1 MTLRKTATLLAIAY
15 GTTLS
20 VLTIWIGCPRSPG
33 PQAHPEQRPKVLEGH
48 RFPIQTLTFSPD
60 STTLTTAAFF
70 SGVPAALEL
79 FVWDVRAESC
89 MVKHTIPPGDFVK
102 LCLLPG
108 NGRFAAFGT
117 DRGVWL
123 GDTASARR
131 LGETAE
137 TVFAVAFGAETGL
150 LATADIGNVVTLW
163 DLASGQPRICYK
175 ATALLRTLTFAPDGK
190 TLAGGGDDKAIQLWE
205 VATGKERAILPGHTH
220 PVWAVAFSPDGRLLA
235 SGDMSGV
242 VKIWDVATEKE
253 LASQATTADKVYT
266 NPVEALAFSANG
278 QTLAV
283 ACDRV
288 VELWDVPT
296 GQRVVCLEGHQGK
309 VQCLA
314 FAPDDTRL
322 ASGSHD
328 RTVRL
333 WDVAVCR
340 PTVP

>member
-1 MTLRKTATLLAIAY
+1 MTRRKTATLLAIAY

-20 VLTIWIGCPRSPG
+20 VLTLWIGCPLSTG
-33 PQAHPEQRPKVLEGH
+33 PQTHPEPRPKVFAGH

-79 FVWDVRAESC
+79 FVWDVRTVRC
-89 MVKHTIPPGDFVK
+89 RVKHTIPPGDLVK

-117 DRGVWL
+117 DQGVWL

-137 TVFAVAFGAETGL
+137 AVFAVACSPEAGL
-150 LATADIGNVVTLW
+150 LATADISNVVTLW
-163 DLASGQPRICYK
+163 DLASGRLRICYK
-175 ATALLRTLTFAPDGK
+175 ATVPLRALTFAPDGK
-190 TLAGGGDDKAIQLWE
+190 TLAGGGNDKVIQLWE

-242 VKIWDVATEKE
+242 VKIWNVATAK
-253 LASQATTADKVYT
+253 
-266 NPVEALAFSANG
+266 
-278 QTLAV
+278 
-283 ACDRV
+283 
-288 VELWDVPT
+288 
-296 GQRVVCLEGHQGK
+296 
-309 VQCLA
+309 
-314 FAPDDTRL
+314 
-322 ASGSHD
+322 
-328 RTVRL
+328 
-333 WDVAVCR
+333 
-340 PTVP
+340 